1 VSATLGIPKKTKN
14 KFGLEQRDSVLN
26 TLDFA
31 SPF

>member
-1 VSATLGIPKKTKN
+1 MCVMLTRAKKTKN

>member
-1 VSATLGIPKKTKN
+1 MSVMLGTTEKKIN
-14 KFGLEQRDSVLN
+14 FGLEQRDSVLN